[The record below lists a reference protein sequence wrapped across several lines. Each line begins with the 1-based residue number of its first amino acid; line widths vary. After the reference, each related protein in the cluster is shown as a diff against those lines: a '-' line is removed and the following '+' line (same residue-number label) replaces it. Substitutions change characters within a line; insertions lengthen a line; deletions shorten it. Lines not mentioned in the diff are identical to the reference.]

1 MRNKILFGDA
11 CSLLSRSALQINA
24 ALMNGQNMNFFSWFS
39 KMNGNHP
46 KYTFDEHQNFLLGIN
61 QLL

>member
-24 ALMNGQNMNFFSWFS
+24 ALMNGQNMVFYVWFS
-39 KMNGNHP
+39 KMNGTYP
-46 KYTFDEHQNFLLGIN
+46 KYTFHEHRISC
-61 QLL
+61 

>member
-24 ALMNGQNMNFFSWFS
+24 ALMNGQDMIFFLWFS

-61 QLL
+61 ELL